1 MRIVGL
7 VSRASV
13 NGDGVVFILHAGT
26 ENGKIV
32 MQLAGNNNYQ
42 CQYMYFSRPFPN
54 GYLPVRVF
62 TSINHGNNSAEVHDS
77 VLVWME
83 DVSTTRFKACIVA
96 GGQGSGANS
105 TIDWLAFQGYQPGVQ
120 HGQARFALFT
130 TGTKCTQVTFSQA
143 FSTQPE
149 VQATIQH
156 GNLDQRKDAMNVWI
170 ESVSRTQFVV
180 CLRESR
186 TFDGPHSNLIVNWMA
201 YEHYPTLWKVK
212 ESSKILFSK
221 YEIPLAQDNYALC
234 KIINFTGPFYE
245 PPNVLTTAVKG
256 IKNNSNPLS
265 AVNGPLTSWVEEINR
280 THFRVCIKDYAGI
293 DGQRDNLE
301 VHYVVTGDYDPCNN
315 ASCKYHSKPV
325 ALSPQRC
332 DCVCESSCPSYQEE
346 MCASNGRT
354 FRNLCLLQKQI
365 CQTHA
370 NYTHYH
376 PGSCAGFE
384 VVCISS
390 ESNLERVMRI
400 VKLGMDCIALKW
412 NEQKCAVVH
421 AKRGCVKQ
429 TENMEID
436 ELKTIKSLGEESA
449 YTFLGV
455 LENSKQEHNFVL
467 RNASKEYLRRRGH
480 WRSRRRHSIRTTR
493 ARGRGL
499 KQLELEYMTTTIGL
513 QEHLEYKTSTDNM
526 MQLPTYSS
534 RFYFLFFGFPLQKG
548 RHQFKNHPSWAED
561 QCETI
566 QFKPFVFYPHQKI
579 FIQLTVNHV
588 NYSDLAY
595 VHEATTHWVES
606 VNSTQF
612 TACVTRAGRND
623 YPSDS
628 FATVDWV
635 AHQGAPPGGIAGEE
649 KFSRWWTGTSC
660 QTVTLPSGKFSSQ
673 PTVFVTPE
681 HYRSSLKHDAASVWL
696 EDVSARSFKICIRE
710 LQNFAGVHDD
720 ISVNWLAFETLHRPL
735 FSEHN
740 DVNFTNE
747 ILPSKSNNFAFC
759 QDVNFTRTYNN
770 YPIVIL
776 SAKHSSG
783 GGNTSPHCN
792 GIVSWIE
799 FISSA
804 RFRICIKE
812 LFVQRF
818 DPLTVSY
825 AVLADICPDDWMYF
839 KGYCYQK
846 ASSCDSWSNGQSR
859 CATLG
864 ANLPSVHNQEENVF
878 LQTLHNGENG
888 WLGLSDINS
897 EGTFVWSDGTR
908 FDFHYWATN
917 QPNNFRNEDCVHTLG
932 SLQAHKF
939 KWNDVNCSSC
949 HKYSCKKDFNEC
961 QAFSHDC
968 PKDSTCKNTDG
979 SYTCQCHSGAP
990 FDGRRCSAF
999 EAVFTNLGATGRL
1012 GPSSLGGYYSGQDH
1026 DGQVTLVS
1034 GIQHW
1039 VVPYTADYKI
1049 EAVGAA
1055 GGFGKYSTSRQY
1067 RGRGARMI
1075 GIFSLVKGEK
1085 IKILVGQE
1093 GGINRVGQS
1102 AGGGG
1107 GTFVV
1112 RGSNTPL
1119 IIAGGG
1125 GGGESVQ
1132 SRHTGCDASTSTS
1145 GRAGYRSWSGGSGG
1159 HGATTA
1165 DNSNSGGGGGGF
1177 YSSGRSSKQFGGS
1190 MGNGGEGG
1198 KGFLQGGVGGRAWFN
1213 NIVGG
1218 FGGGGGGAY
1227 GIGGGAGGGGG
1238 YSGGS
1243 SGDNESDSCG
1253 GGGGSYN
1260 AGKNQQNEC
1269 CYNTAGHGRV
1279 TITLT

>member
-1 MRIVGL
+1 MDSIRGIFL
-7 VSRASV
+7 LWLSV
-13 NGDGVVFILHAGT
+13 FFLIIHSIQGT
-26 ENGKIV
+26 ENGKIF
-32 MQLAGNNNYQ
+32 MQMAGNDNYQ
-42 CQYMYFSRPFPN
+42 CKYAYFSRPFPN
-54 GYLPVRVF
+54 SYQPVRVF
-62 TSINHGNNSAEVHDS
+62 TSVNHGNNSAQVHDS
-77 VLVWME
+77 VLAWVE

-130 TGTKCTQVTFSQA
+130 TGTKCTRVTFSQV
-143 FSTQPE
+143 FSTKPE
-149 VQATIQH
+149 IQATIQH

-170 ESVSRTQFVV
+170 ESVFRTHFVV

-186 TFDGPHSNLIVNWMA
+186 TFDGPHSNLLVNWMA
-201 YEHYPTLWKVK
+201 YKHYPRLWKVK
-212 ESSKILFSK
+212 ESSKILFPN

-256 IKNNSNPLS
+256 IKNNSNPLW
-265 AVNGPLTSWVEEINR
+265 AVKGPLISWVEEMNH

-354 FRNLCLLQKQI
+354 FRNLCLLQKEI
-365 CQTHA
+365 CETQA

-376 PGSCAGFE
+376 PGSCA
-384 VVCISS
+384 
-390 ESNLERVMRI
+390 
-400 VKLGMDCIALKW
+400 
-412 NEQKCAVVH
+412 
-421 AKRGCVKQ
+421 
-429 TENMEID
+429 
-436 ELKTIKSLGEESA
+436 
-449 YTFLGV
+449 
-455 LENSKQEHNFVL
+455 
-467 RNASKEYLRRRGH
+467 
-480 WRSRRRHSIRTTR
+480 
-493 ARGRGL
+493 
-499 KQLELEYMTTTIGL
+499 
-513 QEHLEYKTSTDNM
+513 
-526 MQLPTYSS
+526 
-534 RFYFLFFGFPLQKG
+534 GFPLQKG

-566 QFKPFVFYPHQKI
+566 QFEPFIFYPHQKI

-588 NYSDLAY
+588 NYSDPAY
-595 VHEATTHWVES
+595 VHEATTPWVES

-635 AHQGAPPGGIAGEE
+635 AYQGAPPGGIAGEK
-649 KFSRWWTGTSC
+649 KFTRWWTGTSC

-673 PTVFVTPE
+673 PTVFVTAE

-735 FSEHN
+735 FSEHSN
-740 DVNFTNE
+740 VSFPNG

-759 QDVNFTRTYNN
+759 QDVSFTRTYNN
-770 YPIVIL
+770 YPTVIL
-776 SAKHSSG
+776 TAKHSSG
-783 GGNTSPHCN
+783 GGNASPDCN

-799 FISSA
+799 FISNA
-804 RFRICIKE
+804 RFRICVKE

-846 ASSCDSWSNGQSR
+846 VSSCDSWSNGQSR
-859 CATLG
+859 CATQG
-864 ANLPSVHNQEENVF
+864 ANLPSVHSQEENVF
-878 LQTLHNGENG
+878 LQNLHNGENG

-949 HKYSCKKDFNEC
+949 HKYSCKKDYDEC
-961 QAFSHDC
+961 QGFSYNCPENATCINNDGSFTCRCTSGYSYDGRNCLDVDECQLGSYSCHSLASCLNTPGSYSCSCRPGYVGNGKNVCEAPTLRAQTTCSNVLLAQEANNESGLIQSSVDTIYSSGMDCSWTISANAELELAFVGPFRTETNADYVYVYDGGSSSAALIGRFSG
-968 PKDSTCKNTDG
+968 STRPAPIVSSTNQIYVRFTTDG
-979 SYTCQCHSGAP
+979 SGQYYGFKAIYKVLKPGSIRLRGGGSNYGRIEILYNGQWGTVCDDAWDINDANVACKQLGFSRLASSAYTGARYGQGTGAIWMDDVACSGSESHIYDCRQRGWGNHDCTHSGDA
-990 FDGRRCSAF
+990 GVQCRYGSS
-999 EAVFTNLGATGRL
+999 NLRL
-1012 GPSSLGGYYSGQDH
+1012 ANGGYYYGRVEVYYGGRWGTVCDDHWDINDAHVVCRQLGFPGASHQFHSAQYGQGSGNIWLD
-1026 DGQVTLVS
+1026 DVS
-1034 GIQHW
+1034 CQ
-1039 VVPYTADYKI
+1039 
-1049 EAVGAA
+1049 
-1055 GGFGKYSTSRQY
+1055 
-1067 RGRGARMI
+1067 
-1075 GIFSLVKGEK
+1075 
-1085 IKILVGQE
+1085 
-1093 GGINRVGQS
+1093 
-1102 AGGGG
+1102 
-1107 GTFVV
+1107 
-1112 RGSNTPL
+1112 
-1119 IIAGGG
+1119 
-1125 GGGESVQ
+1125 GGEASL
-1132 SRHTGCDASTSTS
+1132 SSCSHWGWGNHNCGHSEDASVIC
-1145 GRAGYRSWSGGSGG
+1145 
-1159 HGATTA
+1159 AT
-1165 DNSNSGGGGGGF
+1165 
-1177 YSSGRSSKQFGGS
+1177 
-1190 MGNGGEGG
+1190 
-1198 KGFLQGGVGGRAWFN
+1198 
-1213 NIVGG
+1213 
-1218 FGGGGGGAY
+1218 
-1227 GIGGGAGGGGG
+1227 
-1238 YSGGS
+1238 
-1243 SGDNESDSCG
+1243 
-1253 GGGGSYN
+1253 
-1260 AGKNQQNEC
+1260 
-1269 CYNTAGHGRV
+1269 
-1279 TITLT
+1279 

>member
-1 MRIVGL
+1 MDRIRGIFL
-7 VSRASV
+7 LWLSV
-13 NGDGVVFILHAGT
+13 FFLIIRSIQGT

-32 MQLAGNNNYQ
+32 MQMAGNDNYQ
-42 CQYMYFSRPFPN
+42 CKYAYFSRPFPN

-62 TSINHGNNSAEVHDS
+62 TSVNHGNDSAEVHDS
-77 VLVWME
+77 VLAWVE
-83 DVSTTRFKACIVA
+83 DISTTRFKACIVA

-105 TIDWLAFQGYQPGVQ
+105 TIDWLAFQGYQSGVQ

-130 TGTKCTQVTFSQA
+130 TGTKCTRVTFSQV
-143 FSTQPE
+143 FSTKPE
-149 VQATIQH
+149 IQATIQH

-170 ESVSRTQFVV
+170 ESVFRTHFVV

-186 TFDGPHSNLIVNWMA
+186 TFDGPHSNLLVNWMA

-212 ESSKILFSK
+212 ASSKILFSN

-234 KIINFTGPFYE
+234 KIINFTRPFYE

-256 IKNNSNPLS
+256 TKNNSNPLW
-265 AVNGPLTSWVEEINR
+265 AVKGPLISWVEEINR

-354 FRNLCLLQKQI
+354 FRNLCLLQKEI
-365 CQTHA
+365 CETQA

-376 PGSCAGFE
+376 PGSCA
-384 VVCISS
+384 
-390 ESNLERVMRI
+390 
-400 VKLGMDCIALKW
+400 
-412 NEQKCAVVH
+412 
-421 AKRGCVKQ
+421 
-429 TENMEID
+429 
-436 ELKTIKSLGEESA
+436 
-449 YTFLGV
+449 
-455 LENSKQEHNFVL
+455 
-467 RNASKEYLRRRGH
+467 
-480 WRSRRRHSIRTTR
+480 
-493 ARGRGL
+493 
-499 KQLELEYMTTTIGL
+499 
-513 QEHLEYKTSTDNM
+513 
-526 MQLPTYSS
+526 
-534 RFYFLFFGFPLQKG
+534 GFPLQKG

-566 QFKPFVFYPHQKI
+566 QFEPFTFYPHQKI

-588 NYSDLAY
+588 NYSDAAY
-595 VHEATTHWVES
+595 VHEATTPWVES

-635 AHQGAPPGGIAGEE
+635 AYQGAPPGGIAGEN

-673 PTVFVTPE
+673 PTVFVTAE

-735 FSEHN
+735 FSDHN
-740 DVNFTNE
+740 NVSFPNG

-759 QDVNFTRTYNN
+759 QNVNFTRTYNN
-770 YPIVIL
+770 HPIVIL
-776 SAKHSSG
+776 TAKHSSG
-783 GGNTSPHCN
+783 GGNASPDCN

-799 FISSA
+799 FISNA
-804 RFRICIKE
+804 RFRICVKE

-846 ASSCDSWSNGQSR
+846 ILSCDSWSNGQSR
-859 CATLG
+859 CATVG

-878 LQTLHNGENG
+878 LQNLHDGENG

-917 QPNNFRNEDCVHTLG
+917 QPNDFRNEDCVHTLG

-949 HKYSCKKDFNEC
+949 HKYSCKKDYDEC
-961 QAFSHDC
+961 QGFSYDC
-968 PKDSTCKNTDG
+968 PENATCINDDG
-979 SYTCQCHSGAP
+979 SYTCRCTSGYSY
-990 FDGRRCSAF
+990 DGRNCLDIDECSSENECNKNATCTNTVGSYNCTCKKGY
-999 EAVFTNLGATGRL
+999 EGDGRNCSDVNECTASSPVCHVNATCNNNLGSYQCTCKPGYAGDGKSCKALKAVFTNLGAKGRM
-1012 GPSSLGGYYSGQDH
+1012 GPSSLNGYYSGQDH

-1039 VVPYTADYKI
+1039 VVPYTAAYKI
-1049 EAVGAA
+1049 EAIGAT
-1055 GGFGKYSTSRQY
+1055 GGYDQYNNSRQY
-1067 RGRGARMI
+1067 RGRGARMR
-1075 GIFSLVKGEK
+1075 GIFSLVKGET

-1093 GGINRVGQS
+1093 GGINNVS
-1102 AGGGG
+1102 TTAGGGG
-1107 GTFVV
+1107 GTYVV
-1112 RGSNTPL
+1112 RGSNTTL
-1119 IIAGGG
+1119 IVAGGG
-1125 GGGESVQ
+1125 GGIEAMK
-1132 SRHTGCDASTSTS
+1132 SRYAGCDASTSTS
-1145 GRAGYRSWSGGSGG
+1145 GRPGYKSWSGGSSG
-1159 HGATTA
+1159 HGATIA
-1165 DNSNSGGGGGGF
+1165 DNNNSGGGGGGF
-1177 YSSGRSSKQFGGS
+1177 YSSGRSSTQFGGS

-1198 KGFLQGGVGGRAWFN
+1198 KGFLQGGVGGRAWYN
-1213 NIVGG
+1213 NAIGG
-1218 FGGGGGGAY
+1218 FGGGGGAY
-1227 GIGGGAGGGGG
+1227 GNGGGAGGGGG

-1243 SGDNESDSCG
+1243 SGDNEWDSCG